1 MVYSYNNDRAS
12 LSEILNGNVRYVV
25 PDDQLSYEWKKEQA
39 EELWED
45 LMQDYMESLDNK
57 SDKCLLGPI
66 VIVSRQDNGSLYDIV
81 DGQQRIITLT
91 LLFCAI
97 YESVQNYLKEKKTN
111 NDNEVIKNLLS
122 EINKLIVNNDETL
135 VMLNDSQSNDIL
147 HDIQKHET
155 NIGELSKLRRTTKH
169 DPNKKIIDNYK
180 ILLHKSE
187 VLCKKY
193 RLESSGV
200 TLINAI
206 EKLRGVIYDIQK
218 ANISVYAVITNENC
232 PTKYLNRIYA

>member
-1 MVYSYNNDRAS
+1 MVYRYNSDRAL

-25 PDDQLSYEWKKEQA
+25 PDDHLSYEWKKEQA
-39 EELWED
+39 EKFWED
-45 LMQDYMESLDNK
+45 LMHDYMESLDNK
-57 SDKCLLGPI
+57 RDEYLLGPI
-66 VIVSRQDNGSLYDIV
+66 VIVSRQDNDSLYDIV

-91 LLFCAI
+91 LLLCAI

-135 VMLNDSQSNDIL
+135 VMLNDSKSNAIL

-155 NIGELSKLRRTTKH
+155 NIKELNKLRRTTKH

-180 ILLHKSE
+180 ILLRKSK

-193 RLESSGV
+193 RLESNGV
-200 TLINAI
+200 TLIDTI

-218 ANISVYAVITNENC
+218 ANIFVYAVITNENY
-232 PTKYLNRIYA
+232 PSKYLNRIYA